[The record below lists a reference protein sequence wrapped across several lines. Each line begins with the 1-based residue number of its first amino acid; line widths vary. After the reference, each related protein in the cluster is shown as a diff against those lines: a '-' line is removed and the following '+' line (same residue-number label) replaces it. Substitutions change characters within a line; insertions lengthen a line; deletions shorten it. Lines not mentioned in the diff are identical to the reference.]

1 MDPKIIPRPRYLARL
16 EANMTNCNQVKV
28 ITGVRKSGKTT
39 LLRQYRDI
47 VAATGVKTVLCEMQ
61 SRSMSKYLDSGSLMD
76 YLYPL
81 IPEDEPSFLFLDE
94 VNEIEDWPKV
104 VNSLMIDRRKC
115 NVFITGSNSF
125 MLSSEI
131 STYLSGK
138 NLDIHVMPFSFNE
151 YLRRYGSEDVQSR
164 FRTFLMKGAMPIA
177 DPFASEDEYV
187 STMDGIYNTIMVKD
201 VLERADRSIS
211 VFRLKRIIS
220 FVLEST
226 GKRLSVNRIASKTK
240 LANDTVERYLQL
252 LMDAFLIYPAGIY
265 NIRGMEAIEAPA
277 KYYVVD
283 TGLRA
288 AALDYRVSD
297 MGQLLETAV
306 FLELVRRGYRVYVGE
321 IDGNEIDFVAVKGDS
336 KSYYQVCYTMAS
348 QETIDREVTPL
359 RNIRDHFPKTIITA
373 DPLPQDFPD
382 GVRVVNVVDWMRDD
396 GVVWEE

>member
-1 MDPKIIPRPRYLARL
+1 
-16 EANMTNCNQVKV
+16 
-28 ITGVRKSGKTT
+28 
-39 LLRQYRDI
+39 
-47 VAATGVKTVLCEMQ
+47 
-61 SRSMSKYLDSGSLMD
+61 MSDYLDSRSLIE
-76 YLYPL
+76 YLYPQ

-104 VNSLMIDRRKC
+104 VNSVMIDRRKC
-115 NVFITGSNSF
+115 NVFVTGSNSF

-151 YLRRYGSEDVQSR
+151 YLRRYGSEDVQYR
-164 FRTFLMKGAMPIA
+164 FRTFLTKGAMPIA
-177 DPFASEDEYV
+177 DPFSSEDEYI

-201 VLERADRSIS
+201 VLERSDRTIS

-226 GKRLSVNRIASKTK
+226 GKRLAINRIATKTK

-252 LMDAFLIYPAGIY
+252 LIDAFLIYPAGIY

-288 AALDYRVSD
+288 AALDYRVTD

-306 FLELVRRGYRVYVGE
+306 FLELVRRGCRVYVGD
-321 IDGNEIDFVAVKGDS
+321 IDGNEIDFVATRGKS
-336 KSYYQVCYTMAS
+336 KAYYQVCYTMAS

-396 GVVWEE
+396 GVVWEK

>member
-1 MDPKIIPRPRYLARL
+1 MGPTIIPRPRYLARL
-16 EANMTNCNQVKV
+16 KDNMANCNQVKV

-39 LLRQYRDI
+39 LLRQYREI
-47 VAATGVKTVLCEMQ
+47 AAATGVKTILCEMQ
-61 SRSMSKYLDSGSLMD
+61 SYSMSRYLDSVSLIE
-76 YLYPL
+76 YLYPQ
-81 IPEDEPSFLFLDE
+81 IPEDEPSFLFIDE
-94 VNEIEDWPKV
+94 VNEIRDWPKV
-104 VNSLMIDRRKC
+104 INSVMIDRRKC

-138 NLDIHVMPFSFNE
+138 NNDIHVMPFSFSE
-151 YLRRYGSEDVQSR
+151 YLRRYGSEDVQHM
-164 FRTFLMKGAMPIA
+164 FRTFLAKGAMPIA
-177 DPFASEDEYV
+177 DPFSSEDEYI

-201 VLERADRSIS
+201 VMERSDKTVS

-226 GKRLSVNRIASKTK
+226 GKRLSVNRIAAKTK

-252 LMDAFLIYPAGIY
+252 LIDAFLIYPLGMCS
-265 NIRGMEAIEAPA
+265 IRGMDAIGAPA

-283 TGLRA
+283 TGLRS
-288 AALDYRVSD
+288 AALGYRVSD

-306 FLELVRRGYRVYVGE
+306 FLELIRRGYRVSVGD
-321 IDGNEIDFVAVKGDS
+321 IDGNEIDFVAVKGES
-336 KSYYQVCYTMAS
+336 KEYYQVCYTMAS
-348 QETIDREVTPL
+348 QETVDREVTPL

-382 GVRVVNVVDWMRDD
+382 GVRVVNAVDWMRDD
-396 GVVWEE
+396 GIVFDS